1 MSDDAAD
8 PPDLAE
14 DLEQAILDDDV
25 PEALR
30 LIAAGAD
37 VHHPVEYGGMH
48 GTTLLCLAAM
58 QDHLDVVRA
67 LVAGGADVNEWAID
81 DQNLRA
87 AGGGPALLY
96 AAVRKRKDVYD
107 FLLPLTDAKLVD
119 EIAPYDPYQKSKRSK
134 PLADVIRAAE
144 RGDVAKLRALLAAG
158 ADVNGVNRKVEAR
171 RATPLVAAI
180 SANQPEAAAAVL
192 EAGADPNLVAI
203 GKDYRAT
210 PLYAALSNDRLDL
223 VRMLLAAGARV
234 DDTGML
240 LKPLCFAA
248 SAAAVELLL
257 AAGADPHDG
266 GHLGM
271 APIDLAVVGG
281 RAEVVRALI
290 RAGADVNRTP
300 PQNYSFHGGSLLFT
314 AAGRRYPDMKE
325 HPEVLEALL
334 EAGARVEER
343 GPRGRTPLIEAA
355 VCVNIGN
362 VRVLLAAGADP
373 NARDAKG
380 KTALDILRERLD
392 RTPAVDAV
400 QALLER
406 LTG

>member
-1 MSDDAAD
+1 MAMADD
-8 PPDLAE
+8 PSDLAE

-25 PEALR
+25 PAALR

-37 VHHPVEYGGMH
+37 VHHPIEYGGAH
-48 GTTLLCLAAM
+48 GTTLLSLAAM
-58 QDHLDVVRA
+58 QGQLDVVRA
-67 LVAGGADVNEWAID
+67 LVAGGADANEWCID

-96 AAVRKRKDVYD
+96 AAVRKRRDVYD

-119 EIAPYDPYQKSKRSK
+119 EITPYDPYQKNKRSK
-134 PLADVIRAAE
+134 PLADLIRAAE
-144 RGDVAKLRALLAAG
+144 RGDVAKVRALVAAG

-171 RATPLVAAI
+171 RATPLVAAV
-180 SANQPEAAAAVL
+180 SANQVEAAAALL
-192 EAGADPNLVAI
+192 EAGAEPDGVAI
-203 GKDYRAT
+203 GKDWRAT
-210 PLYAALSNDRLDL
+210 PLYAALSDDRLDL

-257 AAGADPHDG
+257 AAGAGVHDG
-266 GHLGM
+266 GHLDM

-281 RAEVVRALI
+281 HADVVRALA

-314 AAGRRYPDMKE
+314 AAGRRYPDMKP
-325 HPEVLEALL
+325 HPAVLEALI

-355 VCVNIGN
+355 VCVNLVN
-362 VRVLLAAGADP
+362 VQVLLAAGADP

-380 KTALDILRERLD
+380 KSALEILQDRLEKP
-392 RTPAVDAV
+392 PAVMELIE
-400 QALLER
+400 LLGR
-406 LTG
+406 YARP